1 MRSQAILVC
10 IAKALRTF
18 GFGMVSVMLGMFLK
32 ERGFSLPEIGLL
44 ISATLVEDAVLSTAI
59 SYYANKLGYK
69 NILIVSSMMV
79 IASGLVLGLAVDK
92 LVLVSAVV
100 LGIIS
105 PAGFEGG
112 PFASIEHS
120 LITHSAGKSA
130 DQSELTG
137 HFSLYNI
144 AGFGGAA
151 IGALVC
157 GIIIA
162 LFPGHASQSFPLVFF
177 SYAACGLVMTIIYS
191 FVKVPAILNGS
202 NSKLSKANSKSAS
215 NAAADVRSS
224 RVQSQLQSQLLSQ
237 SQLQLQLQLQLQS
250 KPKSKTDVQQKKRI
264 WTFAGLQS
272 LDALGG
278 GFVVQTLISLWFYQR
293 YQAGPEFSGPIFF
306 WCNIFAAVSFFLA
319 PAVARRWGLLPT
331 MVFTHLPCSLALCAL
346 PFCPTALAAG
356 VLLLSRSL
364 FSSIDIPVRQAYTML
379 IVREDERVF
388 TAATVNAMRAGGQ
401 ALSPLLMG
409 LMSLNIVTGL
419 PFILAGLCKSVYDV
433 SLFQLFKNE
442 EIAENSKTITD
453 VQSSLSELESET
465 TLERELVGA
474 ARN

>member
-1 MRSQAILVC
+1 
-10 IAKALRTF
+10 
-18 GFGMVSVMLGMFLK
+18 MLGMFLK
-32 ERGFSLPEIGLL
+32 DRGFSLPEIAFL

-69 NILIVSSMMV
+69 NILLVSSVMV
-79 IASGLVLGLAVDK
+79 IASGLVLSLAIDK
-92 LVLVSAVV
+92 VVLVSAVV

-120 LITHSAGKSA
+120 LITHSAGSSA
-130 DQSELTG
+130 DQSDLTG
-137 HFSLYNI
+137 HFSSYNI

-151 IGALVC
+151 LGSLFC

-162 LFPGHASQSFPLVFF
+162 LFPGHLNQSFPIVFF
-177 SYAACGLVMTIIYS
+177 SYAVCGLAMTIIYS
-191 FVKVPAILNGS
+191 FVKVPTIPNVSQQINANK
-202 NSKLSKANSKSAS
+202 NVAVNVRASKA
-215 NAAADVRSS
+215 
-224 RVQSQLQSQLLSQ
+224 QSQLHSYSQPKTKSQ
-237 SQLQLQLQLQLQS
+237 
-250 KPKSKTDVQQKKRI
+250 PEVQRKKRI

-293 YQAGPEFSGPIFF
+293 YQAGPEFTGPIFF

-319 PAVARRWGLLPT
+319 PSVARRWGLLPT
-331 MVFTHLPCSLALCAL
+331 MVFTHLPCSLALCAM
-346 PFCPTALAAG
+346 PFCPTALVAG
-356 VLLLSRSL
+356 ALLLSRSL

-379 IVREDERVF
+379 IVREEERVF
-388 TAATVNAMRAGGQ
+388 TAAAVNAMRAGGQ

-442 EIAENSKTITD
+442 EFAENSKALHAM
-453 VQSSLSELESET
+453 QSSSSLPELQSDANC
-465 TLERELVGA
+465 ERELVGS
-474 ARN
+474 ARQ

>member
-1 MRSQAILVC
+1 MRSQAILIC

-32 ERGFSLPEIGLL
+32 DRGFSLPEIGLL
-44 ISATLVEDAVLSTAI
+44 LSATLVEDAILSTAI

-69 NILIVSSMMV
+69 NILLASSVMVIVSGM
-79 IASGLVLGLAVDK
+79 VLGLAADK
-92 LVLVSAVV
+92 IVLVSAVV

-120 LITHSAGKSA
+120 LITFSAGKLA
-130 DQSELTG
+130 NQSDLTRL
-137 HFSLYNI
+137 FSLYNI

-151 IGALVC
+151 LGSLAC
-157 GIIIA
+157 GILIA
-162 LFPGHASQSFPLVFF
+162 LFPGHAHQAFPLVFF
-177 SYAACGLVMTIIYS
+177 SYAACGLAMTIIYI
-191 FVKVPAILNGS
+191 FVEVPLFFSAPIKPVATKRAANRIQ
-202 NSKLSKANSKSAS
+202 LSKS
-215 NAAADVRSS
+215 
-224 RVQSQLQSQLLSQ
+224 
-237 SQLQLQLQLQLQS
+237 
-250 KPKSKTDVQQKKRI
+250 DVQQKKRI

-293 YQAGPEFSGPIFF
+293 YQAGPEFTGPVFF

-319 PAVARRWGLLPT
+319 PVVARRWGLLPT

-346 PFCPTALAAG
+346 PFCPTALIAG

-388 TAATVNAMRAGGQ
+388 TAAAVNAMRAGGQ

-419 PFILAGLCKSVYDV
+419 PFILAGLCKSAYDI

-442 EIAENSKTITD
+442 EVLEHSRALTEL
-453 VQSSLSELESET
+453 QSLQLESKSDESC
-465 TLERELVGA
+465 ERV
-474 ARN
+474 RV

>member
-1 MRSQAILVC
+1 MRSQAVLVC

-32 ERGFSLPEIGLL
+32 DRGFSLPEIGFL
-44 ISATLVEDAVLSTAI
+44 ISATLVEDAVLSTAV

-69 NILIVSSMMV
+69 NILVASSLLV
-79 IASGLVLGLAVDK
+79 IASGFALGLATDK
-92 LVLVSAVV
+92 LLLVLAVV

-120 LITHSAGKSA
+120 LITHSAGSSA
-130 DQSELTG
+130 QQSELTG

-151 IGALVC
+151 LGSLVC
-157 GIIIA
+157 GIMIA
-162 LFPGHASQSFPLVFF
+162 LFPGHVNQSFPLVFF
-177 SYAACGLVMTIIYS
+177 SYAACGLAMTIIYS
-191 FVKVPAILNGS
+191 FVKVPAILNAPKNRSQKENVAGS
-202 NSKLSKANSKSAS
+202 VQIS
-215 NAAADVRSS
+215 NAK
-224 RVQSQLQSQLLSQ
+224 LQSEPT
-237 SQLQLQLQLQLQS
+237 LQAQ
-250 KPKSKTDVQQKKRI
+250 VQRKKRI

-293 YQAGPEFSGPIFF
+293 YQAGPEFTGPIFF
-306 WCNIFAAVSFFLA
+306 WCNIFAAVSFSLA
-319 PAVARRWGLLPT
+319 PTVAKRWGLLPT

-356 VLLLSRSL
+356 ALLLSRSL

-388 TAATVNAMRAGGQ
+388 TAATVNAMRSGGQ

-419 PFILAGLCKSVYDV
+419 PFILAGLCKSVYDI

-442 EIAENSKTITD
+442 EFAENSKALTE
-453 VQSSLSELESET
+453 VQSSTSKLDT
-465 TLERELVGA
+465 TQKRELVGTG
-474 ARN
+474 RR